1 MKVRQFRLPVAGE
14 LAESQVDVL
23 FDRADDACVEVLP
36 AELSDL
42 PSGGPAGGPVAWVA
56 FDRMAP
62 AMLDAVVSGVRDLD
76 VAGIVAAAV
85 VADDPVVTLEVIA
98 ERAGRPVEVVR
109 AWDLPAP
116 LWAHPRRP
124 VYAWPEVA
132 AWLQRRRAGAQ
143 GVPTDDEVAFEA
155 VALALRLRMLAPRLE
170 RMGPIRSLL

>member
-1 MKVRQFRLPVAGE
+1 MNVRQFRLLVAGE
-14 LAESQVDVL
+14 VTEAQADVL
-23 FDRADDACVEVLP
+23 FDRAGDACVEVLP
-36 AELSDL
+36 AGLSDL
-42 PSGGPAGGPVAWVA
+42 PGGDGPDGGTVAWVA
-56 FDRMAP
+56 FDRPAP
-62 AMLDAVVSGVRDLD
+62 AMLDAAVSGVRDLD
-76 VAGIVAAAV
+76 VAGIVAAAA

-132 AWLQRRRAGAQ
+132 ARLGAR
-143 GVPTDDEVAFEA
+143 PDDEAALEA
-155 VALALRLRMLAPRLE
+155 VTLALRLRTLAPRLE